1 MTTKLFGEPVRRR
14 EDQRLITG
22 KGRYLDDIGHN
33 ALAAAFV
40 RSPHAH
46 ARIVSIDVDEAL
58 DVEGLVAIYTYED
71 LTGPMAEPLPVLIP
85 HPQLHSPRTG
95 FPLANGE
102 VNHVGEPVVM
112 VVATDR
118 YVAEDACDR
127 IVVTYEELPVVVG
140 VDAARAAEHAVH
152 EEIPDNV
159 AARHH
164 QETGDVE
171 PVLASSPR
179 TLSFTQYI
187 ERSACMP
194 MEGKGVHAK
203 WDADDSSLRVYTST
217 QASTSVRAAIA
228 AKLELSLDTVEV
240 IAPDVG
246 GGFGVKIVHPWP
258 EELLVPMAAIA
269 LGREVKWTEDR
280 REHFIGSAHERQQR
294 QEITVGYDDEG
305 RVTALDVHIWHDN
318 GAYTPYGI
326 IVPIVTATQLVGP
339 YAIPVYRVIVESV
352 FTNTVI
358 VTPYRGAG
366 RPQGC
371 YAMERTMDRIADELG
386 LDRALVR
393 ERNLIRPD
401 QFPYDH
407 HLTFQ
412 DGRPVIYDSGDY
424 PGLLEKLKALV
435 GWSAA
440 EELRADAEA
449 RGRLLGVGMA
459 LYVEGT
465 GPGPYEGGHVQVL
478 GSGKVLVSTGL
489 TSQGQGHETAFAQI
503 VASELGVPIEDVEVT
518 TGDTRRFGYA
528 VGTFASRAAVMSGN
542 AIALAARGVREKALR
557 IAADVLEASP
567 EDLEID
573 EGLVQVKG
581 VPGTSIPLRTVA
593 VLSNPLRYAFD
604 EAAKQATQF
613 AKAGDDDKPPVAVG
627 DAPGLEHRD
636 YYSPIRST
644 FASGAH
650 AAIVEIDPAT
660 WEIDVV
666 KYAVV
671 HDCGNVVN
679 PMIVE
684 GQVHGGVAQGIG
696 GALYERMAYDA
707 DGQLQNASF
716 MDFLMPYAS
725 EVPDIDIDHQQTPSP
740 LNPLG
745 IKGAGEAGVIPG
757 TAALASAIEDAVGR
771 RIASMPISPTE
782 LYDLVRSPDSEMTAT
797 AGRRAGTGVMA

>member
-14 EDQRLITG
+14 EDARLIVG
-22 KGRYLDDIGHN
+22 RGRYLDDIGPS

-46 ARIVSIDVDEAL
+46 ARIVDIDVDGAL
-58 DVEGLVAIYTYED
+58 EVEGLVAVYTYED
-71 LTGPMAEPLPVLIP
+71 LPGPMAEPLPVLIP
-85 HPQLHSPRTG
+85 HPQLHAPRTG
-95 FPLANGE
+95 YSLAKDK
-102 VNHVGEPVVM
+102 VHHVGEPVVM

-127 IVVTYEELPVVVG
+127 IVVSYEELPAVVG
-140 VDAARAAEHAVH
+140 VDAAHEARHAVH
-152 EEIPDNV
+152 DDVPDNV

-171 PVLASSPR
+171 AALAASPR
-179 TLSFTQYI
+179 TLTFTQYI
-187 ERSACMP
+187 ERSAAMP
-194 MEGKGVHAK
+194 MEGRGVHAR
-203 WDADDSSLRVYTST
+203 WDAGDASLRVHTAT

-228 AKLELSLDTVEV
+228 AKLQLSLDKVEV

-246 GGFGVKIVHPWP
+246 GGFGVKIMHPWP
-258 EELLVPMAAIA
+258 EELLVPMAAIK
-269 LGREVKWTEDR
+269 LGADVKWAEDR
-280 REHFIGSAHERQQR
+280 REHFISSAHERQQR
-294 QEITVGYDDEG
+294 QDITVGFDDDG
-305 RVTALDVHIWHDN
+305 RLTALDVVVWHDN

-326 IVPIVTATQLVGP
+326 IIPIITATQLIGP
-339 YAIPVYRVIVESV
+339 YVIPVYRVQVDSV
-352 FTNTVI
+352 YTNTVI

-366 RPQGC
+366 RPQAC
-371 YAMERTMDRIADELG
+371 YAMERTMDRIADALG

-393 ERNLIRPD
+393 ELNLIQAD
-401 QFPYDH
+401 QFPYDA

-424 PGLLEKLKALV
+424 PGLLRKLRDLV
-435 GWSAA
+435 GWSSAESLREDAA
-440 EELRADAEA
+440 G
-449 RGRLLGVGMA
+449 RGKLLGIGMA
-459 LYVEGT
+459 MYVEGT

-478 GSGKVLVSTGL
+478 GSGKVLVATGL
-489 TSQGQGHETAFAQI
+489 TSQGQGHETSFAQI

-518 TGDTRRFGYA
+518 TGDTRRFPYA

-542 AIALAARGVREKALR
+542 AIALAARGVRQKALR

-567 EDLEID
+567 DDLEID
-573 EGLVQVKG
+573 EGVVQVRG
-581 VPGTSIPLRTVA
+581 VPGSSIPLRTIA

-604 EAAKQATQF
+604 EAAKAATQF
-613 AKAGDDDKPPVAVG
+613 VTHDDSKPPVAPG

-636 YYSPIRST
+636 YYSPLRST

-650 AAIVEIDPAT
+650 AAVVEVDPQT

-684 GQVHGGVAQGIG
+684 GQVHGGVAQGVG
-696 GALYERMAYDA
+696 GALYERMAYDS

-757 TAALASAIEDAVGR
+757 TAAIASAIEDAVGR
-771 RIASMPISPTE
+771 RITSMPISPSE
-782 LYDLVRSPDSEMTAT
+782 LYDLVRSSAAELTA
-797 AGRRAGTGVMA
+797 AGAARAGTGALA

>member
-1 MTTKLFGEPVRRR
+1 VTTKLFGEPVRRR
-14 EDQRLITG
+14 EDARLIVG
-22 KGRYLDDIGHN
+22 KGRYLDDIGSG

-46 ARIVSIDVDEAL
+46 ARIVDIDVDAAL

-85 HPQLHSPRTG
+85 HPQLHAPRTG
-95 FPLANGE
+95 YPLANG
-102 VNHVGEPVVM
+102 VVKHVGEAIVM

-127 IVVTYEELPVVVG
+127 ILVTYEELPVVVG
-140 VDAARAAEHAVH
+140 VDAARAATAAVH
-152 EEIPDNV
+152 DDVPDNV
-159 AARHH
+159 AAVHH

-171 PVLASSPR
+171 AALAASAH
-179 TLSFTQYI
+179 TLSFAQYI
-187 ERSACMP
+187 ERSASMP
-194 MEGKGVHAK
+194 MEGKGVHAR
-203 WDADDSSLRVYTST
+203 WDADDRSLRVYSST

-228 AKLELSLDTVEV
+228 AKLELSLDKVEV
-240 IAPDVG
+240 VAPDVG

-258 EELLVPMAAIA
+258 EELLVPMAARL

-280 REHFIGSAHERQQR
+280 REHFISSAHERQQR

-305 RVTALDVHIWHDN
+305 RITALDVEVWHDN
-318 GAYTPYGI
+318 GAYTNYGI
-326 IVPIVTATQLVGP
+326 IVPINTATQLLGP
-339 YAIPVYRVIVESV
+339 YDIPVYRARVHSV
-352 FTNTVI
+352 YTNTVL

-366 RPQGC
+366 RPQGTF
-371 YAMERTMDRIADELG
+371 AMERTMDRVADALG
-386 LDRALVR
+386 LDRAVIR
-393 ERNLIRPD
+393 ERNLIGPD
-401 QFPYDH
+401 QFPYDWGM
-407 HLTFQ
+407 TFQ
-412 DGRPVIYDSGDY
+412 DGRPLIYDSGDY
-424 PGLLEKLKALV
+424 PGLMAKLKTLCDWNGFEA
-435 GWSAA
+435 
-440 EELRADAEA
+440 RRAEA
-449 RGRLLGVGMA
+449 ASRGRLRGIGMA
-459 LYVEGT
+459 PYVEGT
-465 GPGPYEGGHVQVL
+465 GPGPYEGGQVQVL

-489 TSQGQGHETAFAQI
+489 TSQGQGHETVFAQI
-503 VASELGVPIEDVEVT
+503 VASELGVPIEDVEVH

-542 AIALAARGVREKALR
+542 AIALAARGVRAKALR
-557 IAADVLEASP
+557 IAADVLEADP

-581 VPGTSIPLRTVA
+581 TPGASIPLRTVA

-613 AKAGDDDKPPVAVG
+613 AGPGDDSKAPVAEG
-627 DAPGLEHRD
+627 DAPGLEHVD
-636 YYSPIRST
+636 YYSPVRST

-650 AAIVEIDPAT
+650 AAEVEIDPAT

-666 KYAVV
+666 QYSVV

-684 GQVHGGVAQGIG
+684 GQVHGGVAQGVG
-696 GALYERMAYDA
+696 GALYERMAYDR

-725 EVPDIDIDHQQTPSP
+725 EVPDVVIDHQQTPSP

-757 TAALASAIEDAVGR
+757 TAAIASAIEDATGR
-771 RIASMPISPTE
+771 RIAAMPISPSE
-782 LYDLVRSPDSEMTAT
+782 LYDLMRDETTERTAAART
-797 AGRRAGTGVMA
+797 RGDLR

>member
-1 MTTKLFGEPVRRR
+1 MTTRLFGEPVRRR
-14 EDQRLITG
+14 EDARLITG
-22 KGRYLDDIGHN
+22 RGRYLDDIGAG

-46 ARIVSIDVDEAL
+46 ARIVDVDVDAAL

-71 LTGPMAEPLPVLIP
+71 LTGPLAEPLPVLIP
-85 HPQLHSPRTG
+85 HPQLHAPRTG
-95 FPLANGE
+95 HPLANGE

-118 YVAEDACDR
+118 YVAEDAADR
-127 IVVTYEELPVVVG
+127 IAVTYEELPVVVG

-159 AARHH
+159 AARHR

-171 PVLASSPR
+171 PALAAAPH
-179 TLSFTQYI
+179 TLSFTQYV
-187 ERSACMP
+187 ERSACTP
-194 MEGKGVHAK
+194 LEGKGVHAR
-203 WDADDSSLRVYTST
+203 WDAGDRSLRVHTST

-228 AKLELSLDTVEV
+228 AKLQLSLDEVEV

-280 REHFIGSAHERQQR
+280 REHFISSAHERQQR
-294 QEITVGYDDEG
+294 QEISVGFDDDG
-305 RVTALDVHIWHDN
+305 RITALDVHIWHDN

-339 YAIPVYRVIVESV
+339 YVIPVYRVVVESV
-352 FTNTVI
+352 YTNTVI

-371 YAMERTMDRIADELG
+371 FAMERTMDRIADALG
-386 LDRALVR
+386 LDRAVVR
-393 ERNLIRPD
+393 ERNLIQPD

-424 PGLLEKLKALV
+424 PALLDKLKALV
-435 GWSAA
+435 GWDGIDA
-440 EELRADAEA
+440 LRDDAEA

-478 GSGKVLVSTGL
+478 GSGRVLVSTGL
-489 TSQGQGHETAFAQI
+489 TTQGQGHETSFAQI

-518 TGDTRRFGYA
+518 TGDTRRFPYA

-557 IAADVLEASP
+557 IAADVLEADPS
-567 EDLEID
+567 DLEIAD
-573 EGLVQVKG
+573 GVVQVKG
-581 VPGTSIPLRTVA
+581 TPGATIPLRTVA

-613 AKAGDDDKPPVAVG
+613 ATHDDTKPPVAEG

-636 YYSPIRST
+636 YYSPLRST

-650 AAIVEIDPAT
+650 AAVVEVDPAT

-666 KYAVV
+666 NYAVV

-684 GQVHGGVAQGIG
+684 GQVHGGVAQGVG

-725 EVPDIDIDHQQTPSP
+725 EVPDIVIDHQQTPSP

-757 TAALASAIEDAVGR
+757 SAALASAIEDAVGR
-771 RIASMPISPTE
+771 RITAMPISPTE
-782 LYDLVRSPDSEMTAT
+782 LYDLMRSETAERT
-797 AGRRAGTGVMA
+797 AASSRRTGVGV